1 MNLNANVVQC
11 SLAALKRAAVK
22 SALKVF
28 KLAFAAENNE
38 LARQMEEV
46 ENKGSHLS
54 RTKTL
59 LMSQHEDLKK
69 QFDEEVKVSVLDPC
83 SGDEGPAALR
93 VTCWCVCA
101 LRLKRR

>member
-1 MNLNANVVQC
+1 MWF
-11 SLAALKRAAVK
+11 K
-22 SALKVF
+22 SV

-38 LARQMEEV
+38 LVRQMEEV

-69 QFDEEVKVSVLDPC
+69 QFDEEVKVCVLDP
-83 SGDEGPAALR
+83 SSSDEDPAGL
-93 VTCWCVCA
+93 
-101 LRLKRR
+101 

>member
-1 MNLNANVVQC
+1 MWF
-11 SLAALKRAAVK
+11 K
-22 SALKVF
+22 SV

-38 LARQMEEV
+38 LVRQMEEV

-69 QFDEEVKVSVLDPC
+69 QFDEEVKVCVLDP
-83 SGDEGPAALR
+83 SIPDEDPAGL
-93 VTCWCVCA
+93 
-101 LRLKRR
+101 